1 MRYTV
6 ITPTLCRESLIR
18 ACESLDAQTNGDWQH
33 LIAVDVPLVVDA
45 RARSVIDRVK
55 KDPRRQI
62 IRCGKQHR
70 NFGNTCRHNLQALA
84 HGDYLLYLDDDNF
97 YADADVLKTLED
109 VTERWAIY
117 PLLRVG
123 VERMDIPP
131 GKCKTDAGQIIHR
144 RGLTMWPDNDKYAA
158 DGDMIEDLISKAPY
172 QILRTRPLLVYEQTS
187 RGR

>member
-45 RARSVIDRVK
+45 RARSVIARVK

-70 NFGNTCRHNLQALA
+70 NFGNTCRHKLWEQAT
-84 HGDYLLYLDDDNF
+84 GEYLLYLDDDNY
-97 YADADVLKTLED
+97 YADSDVLKTLEE
-109 VTERWAIY
+109 VTEQWALF
-117 PLLRVG
+117 PMLRVG
-123 VERMDIPP
+123 VERMDLPP
-131 GKCKTDAGQIIHR
+131 GMCKTDAGQIIHR
-144 RGLTMWPDNDKYAA
+144 RHLSRWPDNDKYTA
-158 DGDMIEDLISKAPY
+158 DGRLIEDLISKAPY
-172 QILRTRPLLVYEQTS
+172 QVLRTRPLLVYEQTS

>member
-33 LIAVDVPLVVDA
+33 LISVDVPLVVDA

-84 HGDYLLYLDDDNF
+84 QGDYLLYLDDDNA
-97 YADADVLKTLED
+97 YANSRVLETLQS
-109 VTERWAIY
+109 VTKDWAIF
-117 PLLRVG
+117 PMLRVG
-123 VERMDIPP
+123 VRWLVEPP
-131 GKCKTDAGQIIHR
+131 GYCKTDAGQIMHR
-144 RGLTMWPDNDKYAA
+144 RGLVRWPDNAKYAA
-158 DGDMIEDLISKAPY
+158 DGAMVEALLKFPY
-172 QILRTRPLLVYEQTS
+172 EVVPCEPLLIYEQAS
-187 RGR
+187 KGK